1 MYLSLCT
8 KFLYSEYKKC
18 PQTFPRS
25 LFTLTLHTVLPSLGI
40 WFSSF
45 TCLIIHWTLAPDQAL
60 FLEIA
65 GLKTNKAQ
73 PWSLHS
79 GIVNLKFQGNML
91 VWGSVQVLW
100 GHAVQ
105 PGRVRGTGQSM
116 TGMCTWNCTSY
127 WDLNLAKTQIET
139 RIQSVRSQTQLKHWL
154 GLELMWPGLKPNKSW
169 LGLEHTVF

>member
-105 PGRVRGTGQSM
+105 PGRVRG
-116 TGMCTWNCTSY
+116 
-127 WDLNLAKTQIET
+127 DLTEQVK
-139 RIQSVRSQTQLKHWL
+139 SVL
-154 GLELMWPGLKPNKSW
+154 GLGGQVGVYI
-169 LGLEHTVF
+169 LGKWNSMEKVRDPEECHVFQ